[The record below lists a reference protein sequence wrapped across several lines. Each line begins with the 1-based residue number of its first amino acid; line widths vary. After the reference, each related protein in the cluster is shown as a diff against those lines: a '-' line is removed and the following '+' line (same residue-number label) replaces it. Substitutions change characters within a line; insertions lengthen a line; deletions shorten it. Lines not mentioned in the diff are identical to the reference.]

1 MAALCRPALIT
12 TDHQGYEMRSTRI
25 KPTAAAAH
33 QQLTLSFEPGLTER
47 YSSLRECIA
56 TGVYQRGLSNVAPSL
71 DKAPGN
77 LSVELSEDPSRK
89 FGVESLELY
98 IEKFDDLTP
107 IYYLV
112 EKFLHKQEAGHD
124 AALAQIA
131 PLLAQLAPLMR
142 KAGLS

>member
-1 MAALCRPALIT
+1 MVSRT
-12 TDHQGYEMRSTRI
+12 I
-25 KPTAAAAH
+25 KRQQPTE
-33 QQLTLSFEPGLTER
+33 QQLTLCFEPGLVER

-56 TGVYQRGLSNVAPSL
+56 TGIYQRGLTNVAPSL

-98 IEKFDDLTP
+98 IEKFGDLTP

-112 EKFLHKQEAGHD
+112 EKFLHEKEAAAEHD

-131 PLLAQLAPLMR
+131 PLLVQLAPLLK
-142 KAGLS
+142 KAGLA

>member
-1 MAALCRPALIT
+1 MP
-12 TDHQGYEMRSTRI
+12 SVRI
-25 KPTAAAAH
+25 KPAPAPAA
-33 QQLTLSFEPGLTER
+33 QLTLSFEPGLTER
-47 YSSLRECIA
+47 FSSLRECIA

-77 LSVELSEDPSRK
+77 LSVELSEDTSRK
-89 FGVESLELY
+89 FGVDSLELY

-124 AALAQIA
+124 AALAKIA
-131 PLLAQLAPLMR
+131 PALADLVPLLR
-142 KAGLS
+142 KAGLL

>member
-1 MAALCRPALIT
+1 M
-12 TDHQGYEMRSTRI
+12 
-25 KPTAAAAH
+25 
-33 QQLTLSFEPGLTER
+33 LSFEPGLTER
-47 YSSLRECIA
+47 FRSLRECVA
-56 TGVYQRGLSNVAPSL
+56 TGIYQRGLTNVAPSL

-77 LSVELSEDPSRK
+77 LSVELSEDPARK

-112 EKFLHKQEAGHD
+112 EKFLHKHEAEHD

-131 PLLAQLAPLMR
+131 PILQQLAPLLR
-142 KAGLS
+142 KAGVI